1 MDKLH
6 QHPDYLLY
14 QIDVENRLA
23 NYNYVL
29 HSRESGSTW
38 VIDPTDADHVQEV
51 LAQQQWNLHS
61 ILLTH
66 HHADHQGGVEELK
79 RATNCTVVG
88 YARDAAR
95 LHHVDVWLEE
105 GDHYGTPP
113 MDTVLMDV
121 SGHTIGHCAYYLP
134 ELGLL
139 FSGDTLFSMGC
150 GRIFE
155 GTPEMMCASLARITA
170 LPQDTLICAA
180 HEYTQQNGTFA
191 LRYEPNNAAL
201 QERMAEVRELRAQ
214 NMPTVPISLGTELA
228 TNPFL
233 RVDSS
238 EIRSMLGMMNA
249 SSVEVFAQ
257 LRILKNGA

>member
-1 MDKLH
+1 MDQLY

-14 QIDVENRLA
+14 QIDLGNRLA

-29 HSRESGSTW
+29 HGRQSSITW
-38 VIDPTDADHVQEV
+38 VIDPTDAGRVRTV
-51 LAQQQWNLHS
+51 LAEQQWTLGS

-79 RATNCTVVG
+79 RATGCTVVG

-95 LHHVDVWLEE
+95 LYHVDVWLEE
-105 GDHYGTPP
+105 GEHYGTAP
-113 MDTVLMDV
+113 MDAVLMDV

-134 ELGLL
+134 AWGLL

-150 GRIFE
+150 GRLFE
-155 GTPEMMCASLARITA
+155 GTPEMMVTSLAKIASL
-170 LPQDTLICAA
+170 PHDTLICAA

-191 LRYEPNNAAL
+191 LRYEPNNTAL
-201 QERMAEVRELRAQ
+201 QERIREVRRLRSQ
-214 NMPTVPISLGTELA
+214 DMPTVPTSLAQELA

-233 RVDSS
+233 RVDSL
-238 EIRSMLGMMNA
+238 EIRASLGMVDA
-249 SSVEVFAQ
+249 SRVEVFAT
-257 LRILKNGA
+257 LRELKNGA